1 MRLEIDNIA
10 STTSTYTRPAKK
22 RKIFSFSLRDTWKNK
37 VKCMS
42 IFQILPLPVFERKN
56 INNLN
61 VKVSQGLSEVSSM
74 FCISYIDQ
82 FFLQKK
88 ISRISAELKH
98 KYHRDKN
105 VHNLFRFYS
114 RVWTEGLH
122 LPFTFKYVLLLVKI
136 CISSAVST
144 VDVFKHSGNISCKTW
159 ARI

>member
-10 STTSTYTRPAKK
+10 STTSTYSRPAKK
-22 RKIFSFSLRDTWKNK
+22 RKIFSFSLGDTWKNK

-74 FCISYIDQ
+74 FCISYTDQ
-82 FFLQKK
+82 FFLQKE
-88 ISRISAELKH
+88 ISRISARLKH

-114 RVWTEGLH
+114 RVWTWGLH
-122 LPFTFKYVLLLVKI
+122 SRIWIQLLVKI